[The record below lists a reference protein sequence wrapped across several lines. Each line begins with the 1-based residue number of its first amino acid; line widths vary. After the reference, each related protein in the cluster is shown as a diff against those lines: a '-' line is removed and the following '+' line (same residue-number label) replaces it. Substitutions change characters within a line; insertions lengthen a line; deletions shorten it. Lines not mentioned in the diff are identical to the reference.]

1 MKHRLQEDTASDYL
15 REAKHFYEYYDFIE
29 DEHVRSSLTK
39 LPVRSK
45 IFIGVG
51 LDRKIDFAV
60 WNALLESDCPNE
72 IHCSTIFWT
81 GGPHTIGRRRRRAYH
96 TFGRSG
102 RT

>member
-1 MKHRLQEDTASDYL
+1 MEAASTPAGVMKHRLQEDTASEYL
-15 REAKHFYEYYDFIE
+15 REAKHFYEYYDFIK

-60 WNALLESDCPNE
+60 YSGPEVHTLLAAEERGHFTLSEGPVAHSSD
-72 IHCSTIFWT
+72 
-81 GGPHTIGRRRRRAYH
+81 G
-96 TFGRSG
+96 
-102 RT
+102 